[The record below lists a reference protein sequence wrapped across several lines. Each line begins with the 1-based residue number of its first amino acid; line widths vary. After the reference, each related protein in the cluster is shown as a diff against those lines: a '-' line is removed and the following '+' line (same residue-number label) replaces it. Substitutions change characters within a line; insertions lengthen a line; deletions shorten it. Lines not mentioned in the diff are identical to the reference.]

1 MLTTFYFMSKINH
14 LHAIRR
20 LWHTSCI
27 RTVEQIAFT
36 ILRANP
42 QNFWRTVV
50 IKKYLTSALAATA
63 LGLALA
69 SGPASAV
76 ITFFS
81 PFTAFQDDDLEFVVD
96 TNANGIIDL
105 GDRIITIGEFFNT
118 QGILPGQGPN
128 AIAPEEL
135 TFVSDTTVVAVLANG
150 TLVFA
155 PTNDG
160 VGEEGILSG
169 FADGTAI
176 ALFTDAT
183 ADLNVINA
191 ACGVGFAGAAAR
203 AECLRLAG
211 LGGTDGSVLYAT
223 LGFFGDLDAS
233 FTANPIAGGNNIAT
247 VQNGNSQSS
256 FGVFNFALQVGINN
270 TGVQFADQPC
280 APFCGIGGN
289 GQIQVVGSGNILGGQ
304 GLDPAAFTARSDAD
318 AQVRPAQVPEPG
330 SLALLG
336 VALLGLGAI
345 RLRRKLGS

>member
-1 MLTTFYFMSKINH
+1 
-14 LHAIRR
+14 
-20 LWHTSCI
+20 
-27 RTVEQIAFT
+27 
-36 ILRANP
+36 
-42 QNFWRTVV
+42 V

-76 ITFFS
+76 IIFFS
-81 PFTAFQDDDLEFVVD
+81 PFTAFQDDDIEFVVD
-96 TNANGIIDL
+96 TNNDGIINT
-105 GDRIITIGEFFNT
+105 GDRLVTIGEFVNT
-118 QGILPGQGPN
+118 QGILAGQGPN

-135 TFVSDTTVVAVLANG
+135 TFVSDITVVGTLLNG

-160 VGEEGILSG
+160 IGEEGVLSA

-183 ADLNVINA
+183 PDLNVINA
-191 ACGVGFAGAAAR
+191 ACGTR
-203 AECLRLAG
+203 LQCLALAG
-211 LGGTDGSVLYAT
+211 LGLTDGSVIFAT
-223 LGFFGDLDAS
+223 LGFFGDLDAA
-233 FTANPIAGGNNIAT
+233 FTASPAAGGTSIAT
-247 VQNGNSQSS
+247 VQNGASQAS

-270 TGVQFADQPC
+270 TGVQFADQAC
-280 APFCGIGGN
+280 SPFCGFGGN

-304 GLDPAAFTARSDAD
+304 GLDPAEFTARSDAD
-318 AQVRPAQVPEPG
+318 AQVRPAPAQVPEPG

>member
-1 MLTTFYFMSKINH
+1 M
-14 LHAIRR
+14 
-20 LWHTSCI
+20 
-27 RTVEQIAFT
+27 
-36 ILRANP
+36 
-42 QNFWRTVV
+42 
-50 IKKYLTSALAATA
+50 IKKYLTSTLAATA

-96 TNANGIIDL
+96 TNRDGIINI
-105 GDRIITIGEFFNT
+105 GDRLITVGEFVNT
-118 QGILPGQGPN
+118 QGILAGQGPS

-135 TFVSDTTVVAVLANG
+135 TFVSDITVVAVLGNG

-155 PTNDG
+155 PSGATG
-160 VGEEGILSG
+160 VLAG
-169 FADGTAI
+169 FAPGTAI

-183 ADLNVINA
+183 PDLNVINA
-191 ACGVGFAGAAAR
+191 ACGTR
-203 AECLRLAG
+203 AQCLALAG
-211 LGGTDGSVLYAT
+211 LGLTDGSTLYAT

-233 FTANPIAGGNNIAT
+233 FSAFPIAGGNNIAT
-247 VQNGNSQSS
+247 VQNGGSS
-256 FGVFNFALQVGINN
+256 AVFGVFNLALQVGINN
-270 TGVQFADQPC
+270 TGVQFADQSC
-280 APFCGIGGN
+280 APFCGVGGN
-289 GQIQVVGSGNILGGQ
+289 GQIQVIGSGNILGGQ
-304 GLDPAAFTARSDAD
+304 GLDPAQFTARSDAD